1 MNSKAEV
8 EFYKTF
14 GMNILGGVKKYS
26 EDQDMMMKETL
37 WYHKIK
43 SMIPL

>member
-1 MNSKAEV
+1 
-8 EFYKTF
+8 
-14 GMNILGGVKKYS
+14 MNILGGVKKYS